1 MARVATSAPFVSVPA
16 AASPAATTPTTT
28 PGRLAVVVPVTVSFL
43 AGAVTA
49 VLLTGHVQTAVPGLS
64 FPSVQPLVQIA
75 GLQEVPIIG
84 LVVTVGSHGLIFS
97 FTAVRISFLS
107 LTALPSLFPAVL
119 IEPDTW
125 GAHSLGVAHL
135 P

>member
-64 FPSVQPLVQIA
+64 FPSVQPLVQTA
-75 GLQEVPIIG
+75 GLQEVPAAKQTTKKRTHADQKQG
-84 LVVTVGSHGLIFS
+84 LKRLVQ
-97 FTAVRISFLS
+97 VRNSPVPCL
-107 LTALPSLFPAVL
+107 
-119 IEPDTW
+119 
-125 GAHSLGVAHL
+125 
-135 P
+135 